1 MGLRTVN
8 IDAECGSKEDF
19 WYYAPWRSPGLAP
32 VTDSCGTAGGVLP
45 GQGPSSAGADYTP
58 TINAKNGDLGSKL
71 PPLPTETVWTAGSA
85 VEVSWNQKAFHGGG
99 YAYRLCPADQEL
111 NEDCFQKMHLNF
123 TGNSSLRWG
132 GPGGEQTFF
141 NTTEKGWDVSVGT
154 VPEGSMWR
162 KNSIPRDPHAWAG
175 YGPSFEP
182 VCEESEAC
190 KNQHGPG
197 APAIGVC
204 KCSGDAVG
212 HVSLLEI
219 VDMIQIPAN
228 LKPGN
233 YVLGWRWD
241 CEESTQIWAS
251 CSDVKIVAPPSQVD
265 VHV

>member
-1 MGLRTVN
+1 MG
-8 IDAECGSKEDF
+8 
-19 WYYAPWRSPGLAP
+19 
-32 VTDSCGTAGGVLP
+32 
-45 GQGPSSAGADYTP
+45 GQGSAGASYTP
-58 TINAKNGDLGSKL
+58 TKNAKVGDFGSKL
-71 PPLPTETVWTAGSA
+71 PPLTTGAVWKAGA
-85 VEVSWNQKAFHGGG
+85 DIEVAWALKAWHGGG
-99 YAYRLCPADQEL
+99 YSYRLCEVGNEL

-141 NTTEKGWDVSVGT
+141 NTTELGWDVSVGT
-154 VPEGSMWR
+154 TPEGSMWR
-162 KNSIPRDPHAWAG
+162 KNSIPRDPHAWHH
-175 YGPSFEP
+175 YGASFEP
-182 VCEESEAC
+182 VCQESEEC
-190 KNQHGPG
+190 LNSHGPG

-219 VDMIQIPAN
+219 VDWIQIPAN

-251 CSDVKIVAPPSQVD
+251 CSDVEIVAATTD
-265 VHV
+265 VH